1 MAQTDAR
8 NRCTDG
14 PEGHLVTVLTAEEE
28 AIIVAFSLPHV
39 AAARDAYKHDRR
51 LKTLRG
57 LTPFEYVARIWTED

>member
-1 MAQTDAR
+1 
-8 NRCTDG
+8 
-14 PEGHLVTVLTAEEE
+14 LVTVLTAEEE
-28 AIIVAFSLPHV
+28 AIIVVFSLPHV